1 MDGGAAVLKARAAV
15 PMRTA
20 SIQAAQKMT
29 GIRSTTR
36 TVVAAM
42 RVKCFALIVPLD
54 CDHRVRSFDASP
66 VRRLTLTPFRACV
79 KGVRSASHAIAT
91 TPRPGRP

>member
-1 MDGGAAVLKARAAV
+1 
-15 PMRTA
+15 MRTA
-20 SIQAAQKMT
+20 RIQAAQKNT

-54 CDHRVRSFDASP
+54 CDHGERPLDASP
-66 VRRLTLTPFRACV
+66 VRRMTLTPFHACV
-79 KGVRSASHAIAT
+79 KGVRSASHAIAARLLGE
-91 TPRPGRP
+91 PA

>member
-1 MDGGAAVLKARAAV
+1 LKARAAV

-20 SIQAAQKMT
+20 RIQAAQKMT

-42 RVKCFALIVPLD
+42 RVKFFALMLPLD
-54 CDHRVRSFDASP
+54 CDHGLRPLDASP

-79 KGVRSASHAIAT
+79 KGVRSASYAMPPMALV
-91 TPRPGRP
+91 GQA